1 MKLNEIE
8 KLCREKLWTR
18 FPYADLRRVRE
29 SLSRNEQ
36 KQVRY
41 VNPDLDE
48 YLAFIV
54 GYGTSATTLMIRP
67 IEELRR
73 ALPVLDK
80 NFYESY
86 PAYEV
91 LRSRITKG
99 ETPDLFSHLE
109 AADVLRNELAM
120 HIRKNLHD

>member
-1 MKLNEIE
+1 
-8 KLCREKLWTR
+8 
-18 FPYADLRRVRE
+18 
-29 SLSRNEQ
+29 
-36 KQVRY
+36 